1 MLDTREQFCKPSEYA
16 IKVDPVAEGTVTC
29 PATVTAGGSVT
40 CSVSLLAEGYEFD
53 TLAVAGNAT
62 LGPCDANGCTLTG
75 VMGALTVQGVFKAP
89 PQPPQPQPQPVLPQP
104 VLPQSPA
111 CAAAPSACSSAPTFG
126 GAGLAL
132 AALALPAFA
141 APAFRRRKK
150 TGKKADTK
158 Q

>member
-40 CSVSLLAEGYEFD
+40 CSVSLLAEGNEFD

-89 PQPPQPQPQPVLPQP
+89 PQPPQPQPVLPQP